1 MASRQGRAADRR
13 AHQAAFLLGAGALLA
28 WSVPVMVALS
38 QSQPVRVDAVI
49 AWLGLIGA
57 AFLVGVAFPGSL
69 PSPLRRE
76 NGAAAQ
82 RTRGDRRSDMVVAL
96 FLLAL
101 SVSLAAQDSWGHWYS
116 LLQAGAALAAGFK
129 LAAATGPTDLGR
141 DTYGWHPEMS
151 E

>member
-1 MASRQGRAADRR
+1 MASRRSRVADRR
-13 AHQAAFLLGAGALLA
+13 TRRATFLVAAGAALA
-28 WSVPVMVALS
+28 WSVPVMVSLS
-38 QSQPVRVDAVI
+38 DTQAVLVDALV
-49 AWLGLIGA
+49 AWLGLVGT

-69 PSPLRRE
+69 PSVLRRG
-76 NGAAAQ
+76 NGTAT
-82 RTRGDRRSDMVVAL
+82 RTRGDRHSDMVVAL

-129 LAAATGPTDLGR
+129 LAAATGPSDLGR
-141 DTYGWHPEMS
+141 ETYRWHPEMS

>member
-1 MASRQGRAADRR
+1 MVSLSDT
-13 AHQAAFLLGAGALLA
+13 QAVL
-28 WSVPVMVALS
+28 
-38 QSQPVRVDAVI
+38 VDALV
-49 AWLGLIGA
+49 AWLGLVGT

-69 PSPLRRE
+69 PSVLRRG
-76 NGAAAQ
+76 NGTAT
-82 RTRGDRRSDMVVAL
+82 RTRGDRHSDMVVAL

-129 LAAATGPTDLGR
+129 LAAATGPSDLGR
-141 DTYGWHPEMS
+141 ETYRWHPEMS